1 MYAGLVGFII
11 SAITLNKS
19 LKNTDVP
26 ELITSTFGGS
36 DLLVVNVFVSLSV
49 ALICYAISRLIL
61 SHYISTTP
69 NPDVEG
75 KFAILMIF
83 TACSIAFAHGSN
95 DVANACLLYTS
106 PSPRD
111 S

>member
-1 MYAGLVGFII
+1 MLYSIIYFII

-26 ELITSTFGGS
+26 ELITVTFGGS
-36 DLLVVNVFVSLSV
+36 DLIVVNILISLSV

-75 KFAILMIF
+75 
-83 TACSIAFAHGSN
+83 
-95 DVANACLLYTS
+95 
-106 PSPRD
+106 
-111 S
+111 